1 MDIDNK
7 DNIEKINIS
16 DEKMNLGTIII
27 NNNKFISLIKLLNNK
42 KKLRKLII
50 QIR

>member
-27 NNNKFISLIKLLNNK
+27 NNTNKMNINLFI
-42 KKLRKLII
+42 
-50 QIR
+50 